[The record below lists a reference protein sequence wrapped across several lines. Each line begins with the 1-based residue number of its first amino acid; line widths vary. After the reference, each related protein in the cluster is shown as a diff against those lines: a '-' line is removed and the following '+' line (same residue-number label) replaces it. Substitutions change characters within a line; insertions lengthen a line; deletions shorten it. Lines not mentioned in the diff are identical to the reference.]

1 MSFKKTDTRKATT
14 VTVSK
19 DTTTYQGVTEI
30 GSVPAYLVLAD
41 GRTFTG
47 FGFGAIGTTLGEA
60 VFTTAMTGYQETMT
74 DPSYHRQIVVATAP
88 QIGNTGWNDEDNES
102 RDGKIW
108 VAGLV
113 IRDLAARVSNWRAT
127 TSLQQEMADQGIVG
141 IGGIDTRALVRHLR
155 NEGSIAAGIFS
166 GADAQR
172 PVEELVEIVKN
183 QPAMTGANLSVEVS
197 ADETYVIEA
206 EGEERHTVV
215 AYDLGIKQ
223 NTPRR
228 FSARGVRTVIVPAET
243 PLEDIKQYNPSGV
256 FISNGPGDPAAADV
270 MVDIVREVLEA
281 DIPFFGICFGN
292 QILGRAFGME
302 TYKLKFGH
310 RGINVPVKNHIT
322 GKIDI
327 TAQNHGF
334 ALKGEAGQEF
344 ETDFGTAIVT
354 HTCLNDGVVE
364 GVALKSGRA
373 YSVQY
378 HPEAAAGPNDA
389 SPLFDQFVELMDADA
404 QKKGA

>member
-1 MSFKKTDTRKATT
+1 M
-14 VTVSK
+14 SK

-172 PVEELVEIVKN
+172 PVEELVEIVKD
-183 QPAMTGANLSVEVS
+183 QPAMAGANLSVEVS

-243 PLEDIKQYNPSGV
+243 PFEDIKQYNPSGV

-344 ETDFGTAIVT
+344 DTDFGTAIVT

-389 SPLFDQFVELMDADA
+389 STLFDQFVELMDADA

>member
-1 MSFKKTDTRKATT
+1 M
-14 VTVSK
+14 SK

>member
-1 MSFKKTDTRKATT
+1 M
-14 VTVSK
+14 SK

-127 TSLQQEMADQGIVG
+127 TSLQQEMAGQGIVG

-228 FSARGVRTVIVPAET
+228 FFARGVRTVIVPAET
-243 PLEDIKQYNPSGV
+243 PFEDIKQYNPSGV

-364 GVALKSGRA
+364 GIALKSGRA

>member
-1 MSFKKTDTRKATT
+1 M
-14 VTVSK
+14 SK

-183 QPAMTGANLSVEVS
+183 QPGMTGANLSVEVS

-206 EGEERHTVV
+206 EGEEHHTVV

-243 PLEDIKQYNPSGV
+243 PFEDIKQYNPSGV

>member
-1 MSFKKTDTRKATT
+1 M
-14 VTVSK
+14 SK

-74 DPSYHRQIVVATAP
+74 DPSYHCQIVVATAP

-127 TSLQQEMADQGIVG
+127 TSLQQEMAGQGIVG

-243 PLEDIKQYNPSGV
+243 PFEDIKQYNPSGV

-364 GVALKSGRA
+364 GIALKSGRA

>member
-1 MSFKKTDTRKATT
+1 M
-14 VTVSK
+14 SK

-183 QPAMTGANLSVEVS
+183 QPAMAGANLSVEVS

-243 PLEDIKQYNPSGV
+243 PFEDIKQYNPSGV

-344 ETDFGTAIVT
+344 DTDFGTAIVT

-389 SPLFDQFVELMDADA
+389 STLFDQFVELMDADA

>member
-1 MSFKKTDTRKATT
+1 M
-14 VTVSK
+14 SK

-127 TSLQQEMADQGIVG
+127 TSLQQEMAGQGIVG

-243 PLEDIKQYNPSGV
+243 PFEDIKQYNPSGV

-310 RGINVPVKNHIT
+310 RGINVSVKNHIT

-364 GVALKSGRA
+364 GIALKSGRA

>member
-1 MSFKKTDTRKATT
+1 M
-14 VTVSK
+14 SK

-47 FGFGAIGTTLGEA
+47 FGFGAIGATLGEA

-183 QPAMTGANLSVEVS
+183 QPAMAGANLSVEVS

-243 PLEDIKQYNPSGV
+243 PFEDIKQYNPSGV

>member
-1 MSFKKTDTRKATT
+1 M
-14 VTVSK
+14 SK

-141 IGGIDTRALVRHLR
+141 IAGIDTRALVRHLR
-155 NEGSIAAGIFS
+155 NEGSIAAGVFS

-183 QPAMTGANLSVEVS
+183 QPAMAGANLSVEVS

-243 PLEDIKQYNPSGV
+243 PFEDIKQYNPSGV

-270 MVDIVREVLEA
+270 MVEIVREVLEA

>member
-1 MSFKKTDTRKATT
+1 MSNNTN
-14 VTVSK
+14 SN
-19 DTTTYQGVTEI
+19 TYQGVTEI

-41 GRTFTG
+41 GRTFHG

-102 RDGKIW
+102 RDGRIW

-166 GADAQR
+166 GADAER
-172 PVEELVEIVKN
+172 PVEELIEIVKN
-183 QPAMTGANLSVEVS
+183 QPPMAGADLSKEVS

-206 EGEERHTVV
+206 EGEARHTVV

-228 FSARGVRTVIVPAET
+228 FAARGVRTVIVPAET
-243 PLEDIKQYNPSGV
+243 PFEDIKQYNPSGV
-256 FISNGPGDPAAADV
+256 FISNGPGDPAVADV
-270 MVDIVREVLEA
+270 MVSIVREILDA

-310 RGINVPVKNHIT
+310 RGINVPVKNHLT

-334 ALKGEAGQEF
+334 ALKGEPGQEF
-344 ETDFGTAIVT
+344 ETDFGTAVVT

>member
-1 MSFKKTDTRKATT
+1 M
-14 VTVSK
+14 SK
-19 DTTTYQGVTEI
+19 DTNTYQGVTEI

-183 QPAMTGANLSVEVS
+183 QPAMAGANLSVEVS

-243 PLEDIKQYNPSGV
+243 PFEDIKQYNPSGV

>member
-1 MSFKKTDTRKATT
+1 M
-14 VTVSK
+14 SK

-166 GADAQR
+166 GAEAQR

-183 QPAMTGANLSVEVS
+183 QPAMAGANLSVEVS

-228 FSARGVRTVIVPAET
+228 FSERGVRTVIVPAET
-243 PLEDIKQYNPSGV
+243 PFEDIKQYNPSGV

>member
-1 MSFKKTDTRKATT
+1 M
-14 VTVSK
+14 SK
-19 DTTTYQGVTEI
+19 DTNSTTYQGVTEI

-102 RDGKIW
+102 RDGRVW

-172 PVEELVEIVKN
+172 PVEELVDIVKN
-183 QPAMTGANLSVEVS
+183 QPAMAGANLSVEVS
-197 ADETYVIEA
+197 ADETYIIEA
-206 EGEERHTVV
+206 EGEALHTVV

-228 FSARGVRTVIVPAET
+228 FAARGVRTVIVPAET
-243 PLEDIKQYNPSGV
+243 PFEEIKQYNPAGV

-270 MVDIVREVLEA
+270 MVSIVREVLEA

-302 TYKLKFGH
+302 TYKMKFGH

-389 SPLFDQFVELMDADA
+389 SPLFDQFVELMVADA

>member
-1 MSFKKTDTRKATT
+1 M
-14 VTVSK
+14 SK

-183 QPAMTGANLSVEVS
+183 QPAMAGANLSVEVS

-206 EGEERHTVV
+206 EGEGRHTVV

-243 PLEDIKQYNPSGV
+243 PFEDIKQYNPSGV

>member
-1 MSFKKTDTRKATT
+1 M
-14 VTVSK
+14 SK

-166 GADAQR
+166 GAAAQR

-183 QPAMTGANLSVEVS
+183 QPAMAGANLSVEVS

-243 PLEDIKQYNPSGV
+243 PFEDIKQYNPSGV

>member
-1 MSFKKTDTRKATT
+1 M
-14 VTVSK
+14 SK

-127 TSLQQEMADQGIVG
+127 TSLQQEMAGQGIVG

-243 PLEDIKQYNPSGV
+243 PFEDIKQYNPSGV

-364 GVALKSGRA
+364 GIALKSGRA

>member
-1 MSFKKTDTRKATT
+1 M
-14 VTVSK
+14 SK

-183 QPAMTGANLSVEVS
+183 QPAMAGANLSVEVS
-197 ADETYVIEA
+197 VDETYVIEA

-243 PLEDIKQYNPSGV
+243 PFEDIKQYNPSGV

-344 ETDFGTAIVT
+344 DTDFGTAIVT

-389 SPLFDQFVELMDADA
+389 STLFDQFVELMDADA

>member
-1 MSFKKTDTRKATT
+1 M
-14 VTVSK
+14 SK
-19 DTTTYQGVTEI
+19 DTTSTADQGVTEI

-127 TSLQQEMADQGIVG
+127 TSLQQEMADQGVVG

-166 GADAQR
+166 GEAAKR
-172 PVEELVEIVKN
+172 PIEELVEEVKN
-183 QPAMTGANLSVEVS
+183 QPAMAGANLSVEVS
-197 ADETYVIEA
+197 ADEAYVIEPVD
-206 EGEERHTVV
+206 EVRHTVV

-228 FSARGVRTVIVPAET
+228 FSTRGVRTVIVPAET
-243 PLEDIKQYNPSGV
+243 PFEEIKKYNPSGV

-270 MVDIVREVLEA
+270 MVGIVREILEA

-310 RGINVPVKNHIT
+310 RGINVPVKNHLT

-344 ETDFGTAIVT
+344 ETDFGTAVVT